1 MEPTTEEPVSGPT
14 HVASVDTGV
23 AATTPPANVSVETGL
38 VALTPTI
45 ATLPPETA
53 TDTSSVASNPSRDSG

>member
-14 HVASVDTGV
+14 PVASVDTGV
-23 AATTPPANVSVETGL
+23 TATTPVSVETGL